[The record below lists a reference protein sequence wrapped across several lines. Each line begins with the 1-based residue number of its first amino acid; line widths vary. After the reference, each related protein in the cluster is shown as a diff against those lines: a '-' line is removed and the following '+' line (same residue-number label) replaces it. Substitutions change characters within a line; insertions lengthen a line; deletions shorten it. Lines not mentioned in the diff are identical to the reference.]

1 MCRDKQHGGR
11 RCDANPPR
19 RRALDATR
27 RRVARLQSELE
38 DASTTD
44 SRKLVLKDR
53 LESAL
58 LAAQELRLNDTF
70 SDLNLPTHMVFDG
83 NGFHAEYSIRTE
95 LKSNFDATRF
105 KKVLNRESPQAADYW
120 RDHYSD
126 EEIAE
131 MSEYDIEDMGRD
143 QGPMSKPRGG
153 LWFSP
158 VDENTGRSEWDRF
171 YNGELMLPSE
181 TISHDIVF
189 SPDASVVVVD
199 SLEDYQAII
208 KAYHREASYHTFEG
222 EEFITR
228 HRPGL
233 DYEKLPADAI
243 FFTQKAI
250 NECSVF
256 AHDSTPEQE
265 MLLAW
270 DLPSGIVLK
279 TDKVSIT
286 SREQIS

>member
-11 RCDANPPR
+11 RCDANPVR

-38 DASTTD
+38 DISTSD
-44 SRKLVLKDR
+44 SRRQVLRDR

-58 LAAQELRLNDTF
+58 VAAQQLRSNGTF
-70 SDLNLPTHMVFDG
+70 GDIDLPSHMVFDG
-83 NGFHAEYSIRTE
+83 KGFHAEYSIRTE
-95 LKSNFDATRF
+95 LKSNFDVKRF
-105 KKVLNRESPQAADYW
+105 KKVLNRESPQAANYW
-120 RDHYSD
+120 KDHYSA

-131 MSEYDIEDMGRD
+131 MSEYDIEDMSRD
-143 QGPMSKPRGG
+143 QGPLSKPRGG

-171 YNGELMLPSE
+171 YNGELILPSE
-181 TISHDIVF
+181 TVSHDIVF
-189 SPDASVVVVD
+189 SPDASVIVVN
-199 SLEDYQAII
+199 SLEDYQALI
-208 KAYHREASYHTFEG
+208 KSYPRDASYHTFEG
-222 EEFITR
+222 EEVITR
-228 HRPGL
+228 QRPGL

-243 FFTQKAI
+243 FYTQKAI

-256 AHDSTPEQE
+256 AHDSTHEQE

-279 TDKVSIT
+279 TDKVSIR